1 MPVRP
6 WPTLTG
12 GTHVR
17 EAVGVTDTGV
27 IDPVGEMIDVD
38 VTEGSTP
45 IDSVDVLEAVLV
57 LDAELVGE
65 AVAVGVGGV

>member
-1 MPVRP
+1 
-6 WPTLTG
+6 
-12 GTHVR
+12 VR

-27 IDPVGEMIDVD
+27 IDPVGERIDVD
-38 VTEGSTP
+38 VTEGATP

-57 LDAELVGE
+57 LDAEVVGV

>member
-1 MPVRP
+1 
-6 WPTLTG
+6 LTG

-57 LDAELVGE
+57 LDAEVVGV